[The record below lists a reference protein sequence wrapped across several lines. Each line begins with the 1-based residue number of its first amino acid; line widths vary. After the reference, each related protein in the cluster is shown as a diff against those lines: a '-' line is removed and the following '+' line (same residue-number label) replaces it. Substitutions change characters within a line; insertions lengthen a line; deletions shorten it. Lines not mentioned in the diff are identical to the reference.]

1 METDSAK
8 ILSPKLILTLVFM
21 AFGVILAVV
30 RPFEGLAEQGHIML
44 GTVIAALSTWMFRP
58 AGGTMIVGAA
68 ILIIGGLF
76 AELPISDLT
85 IGFSS
90 ASLWLFIPAMFVGSS
105 MRNTGLGKRIVLSL
119 FKRLNLSYATILGG
133 WFVVSILFALITP
146 LATVRFL
153 MLTPIA
159 VSVADA
165 CCLEKGSKGRS
176 LIVISCWTFSIFPS
190 IAWMNGSL
198 FGPVFTNFLPEG
210 PMRDMATPETWF
222 LVMAPWLLFSI
233 IFVIA
238 LYFLLKPEQEISIPK
253 DKVRQMYDDLGP
265 MGKKEK
271 GCFISVV
278 FLFICLVL
286 QTFLPF
292 TANHALLAS
301 LVLLLFLGV
310 LTGPD
315 ISSGGNWD
323 VIVFFGIMLSFT
335 HIFNVSGLTAW
346 LTPYLATIIEA
357 IAFSPLFFIIALFVI
372 CIILRFFEVAQAW
385 IIASIFSL
393 ATPILYSSYGIHP
406 LVSTAVF
413 VSASCLFFFR
423 YAQAWIV
430 QVESVCG
437 DGGWN
442 PAHLKIA
449 SVLYVIVAAVQL
461 VFSRFYWGLVG
472 IL

>member
-1 METDSAK
+1 MDTDK
-8 ILSPKLILTLVFM
+8 TQMLTPRLMLTLTFIVL
-21 AFGVILAVV
+21 GVAIAIT
-30 RPFEGLAEQGHIML
+30 RPFGNLETQGHIML
-44 GTVIAALSTWMFRP
+44 GAIVAGLATWIFRP
-58 AGGTMIVGAA
+58 AGGTMIAGAA
-68 ILIIGGLF
+68 IIILGGMI
-76 AELPISDLT
+76 AGLPVNDLT
-85 IGFSS
+85 TGFSG
-90 ASLWLFIPAMFVGSS
+90 ASLWLFIPAMFIGSS
-105 MRNTGLGKRIVLSL
+105 LRNTGLGKRIVLTL
-119 FKRLNLSYATILGG
+119 FKRYNLNYFRILCG
-133 WFVVSILFALITP
+133 WFFVSILFSIITP

-165 CCLEKGSKGRS
+165 CLLEKGSKGRS

-190 IAWMNGSL
+190 IAWLNGSL

-233 IFVIA
+233 VFVIA
-238 LYFLLKPEQEISIPK
+238 LYFLLKPEQKLNIPRT
-253 DKVRQMYDDLGP
+253 KVSELYDDLGP

-271 GCFISVV
+271 GCLITLV
-278 FLFICLVL
+278 FLLTCLVL

-292 TANHALLAS
+292 SANHVLLAS
-301 LVLLLFLGV
+301 LVLMLFLGV
-310 LTGPD
+310 LSVPD
-315 ISSGGNWD
+315 ISVNGNWD
-323 VIVFFGIMLSFT
+323 VIVFFGMMLSFT
-335 HIFNVSGLTAW
+335 HIFNVSGLTTW
-346 LTPYLATIIEA
+346 LTPYLVNIIGA
-357 IAFSPLFFIIALFVI
+357 IAFSPLVFVLALFGI
-372 CIILRFFEVAQAW
+372 CVMLRFFDVAQAW

-393 ATPILYSSYGIHP
+393 ATPVLFINYGLHP

-442 PAHLKIA
+442 PSHLQKA
-449 SVLYVIVAAVQL
+449 SILYVCLSVVHL